1 MIGYNTKNKI
11 IYVIQLVFI
20 IAISVSGVIYT
31 RKYCDMQQGMC
42 MYSYMDIYMN
52 SVCYDINVIA
62 ASQIFLI
69 IYLINM
75 DYILSPNIIVRLNER
90 ENIKKWSGRVLVIWN
105 NFTGSMCSD
114 RDINE
119 RTIFIRKNLQL

>member
-1 MIGYNTKNKI
+1 MIGYSTKNKI

-42 MYSYMDIYMN
+42 MYSYMDIYIN
-52 SVCYDINVIA
+52 SVCIDINIIT

-75 DYILSPNIIVRLNER
+75 DCGEY
-90 ENIKKWSGRVLVIWN
+90 
-105 NFTGSMCSD
+105 
-114 RDINE
+114 
-119 RTIFIRKNLQL
+119 

>member
-1 MIGYNTKNKI
+1 MIGYSTKNKI

-42 MYSYMDIYMN
+42 MYSYMDIYIN
-52 SVCYDINVIA
+52 SVCIDINIIT

-69 IYLINM
+69 IYLI
-75 DYILSPNIIVRLNER
+75 V
-90 ENIKKWSGRVLVIWN
+90 WN
-105 NFTGSMCSD
+105 DFTCSMCSD
-114 RDINE
+114 RNINE
-119 RTIFIRKNLQL
+119 RTIFIGKIMQL

>member
-1 MIGYNTKNKI
+1 MIGYSTKNKI

-20 IAISVSGVIYT
+20 IAVSVSGVIYT
-31 RKYCDMQQGMC
+31 RKYCDMQQGMY
-42 MYSYMDIYMN
+42 MYSYMDIYIN
-52 SVCYDINVIA
+52 SVCTDINVIA

-90 ENIKKWSGRVLVIWN
+90 ENVLWRILRSGAAESVL
-105 NFTGSMCSD
+105 
-114 RDINE
+114 
-119 RTIFIRKNLQL
+119 